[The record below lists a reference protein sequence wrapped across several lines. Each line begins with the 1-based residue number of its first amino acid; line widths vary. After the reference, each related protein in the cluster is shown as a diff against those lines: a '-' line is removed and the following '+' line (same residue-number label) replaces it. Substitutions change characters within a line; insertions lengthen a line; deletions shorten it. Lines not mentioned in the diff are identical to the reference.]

1 MVGAKEFKY
10 DVWIN
15 AFAKCNIDPYFYNMR
30 EYKFDE
36 KLPWEHTTPSVSKKF
51 LLREYEKATKG
62 ELTRDCRHGNCNACG
77 ICPTLDTDMDTIK

>member
-1 MVGAKEFKY
+1 MKE
-10 DVWIN
+10 N
-15 AFAKCNIDPYFYNMR
+15 QELIDN
-30 EYKFDE
+30 EE
-36 KLPWEHTTPSVSKKF
+36 LKKF